1 MDLLVSVRRI
11 FRPAEE
17 SVAGLVV
24 AGRLL
29 CEPPRHASSP
39 RPHCGGHSAASRRG
53 GPCCRHRRRRLD
65 PIRGGF
71 PPDRRGATRPL
82 PKPRSTPREY
92 ASHPTRPQ
100 QRRPRSAA
108 QPVAAPGR
116 THPRPTAPHPAR
128 WRAPGATTPP
138 PRRRAPQ
145 PESRAADSAPH
156 PGTSRHHALPRAPA
170 DTTAHSSGRHHA
182 PPGARPTP
190 RPQVPSRRRAHPGAE
205 PTSCPARQTPRPS
218 PGARP
223 DTPSDGSLRPHST
236 PPTPHPVAADTPHGV
251 LCVLTLAAI
260 GHGVYRRTSAQMCSH
275 PSRCCGLTTH
285 TSPHADEAPP

>member
-156 PGTSRHHALPRAPA
+156 PGTSRHHALPRN
-170 DTTAHSSGRHHA
+170 
-182 PPGARPTP
+182 RPTP
-190 RPQVPSRRRAHPGAE
+190 RPTRLWPKPHPTQAPGRHDAPTSRPSRHRVHPG
-205 PTSCPARQTPRPS
+205 TSRHHAPA
-218 PGARP
+218 
-223 DTPSDGSLRPHST
+223 
-236 PPTPHPVAADTPHGV
+236 
-251 LCVLTLAAI
+251 
-260 GHGVYRRTSAQMCSH
+260 
-275 PSRCCGLTTH
+275 
-285 TSPHADEAPP
+285 